1 MPLIVNESIRV
12 DKVVVGHNPRILL
25 LAVFF
30 SVVVHVRIQR
40 LPLEIDKKVLQELRR
55 RSVIVEWKLKKPMVE
70 NVELT

>member
-1 MPLIVNESIRV
+1 MPLRVNESIRV
-12 DKVVVGHNPRILL
+12 DKIVVGHNFRIYL

-40 LPLEIDKKVLQELRR
+40 LSLEIDKKVLQELRR
-55 RSVIVEWKLKKPMVE
+55 RSVFVEWKLKEPMVE